1 MAHLEFLVIGH
12 YKTLMSKLAWLELLL
27 TRVNDIVFIAV
38 SVCQINFYC
47 VVASLNHTFQIL
59 RMVQTFCI

>member
-27 TRVNDIVFIAV
+27 TRVNITFIYE
-38 SVCQINFYC
+38 C
-47 VVASLNHTFQIL
+47 LN
-59 RMVQTFCI
+59 